1 MDITKICLGCMREI
15 SYAGGICPY
24 CGYYNSLEQDKTLYH
39 HLKPYSIL
47 AGKYLVGK
55 VLREDGF
62 SITYIGLDLN
72 LEMKVTIKEFYPNG
86 FVTRQGNSINKVTDY
101 ADASM
106 QAVQKWKEDFIH
118 EAKILAKC
126 SNLSGIVGVKDFF
139 QENNTA
145 YIIMEYLEGETL
157 KEHLKKK
164 GGKLP
169 LEEVLEVMRPVISSL
184 AHMHEQGLIHRDIS
198 PDNIMM
204 LSEGNVKL
212 LDLGVVRDYA
222 TEGEKSL
229 SVMPKPGYA
238 PEEQYRTKG
247 KQGPWSDVYAL
258 CATMYK
264 CITGITPPESMN
276 RIRDDD
282 LKKPSALGITIEK
295 DIEEIL
301 LQGMEIFAEK
311 RIQNM
316 NELYRALYENGRNMK
331 SNTEPS
337 QIILEK
343 TAPAKKEIKVLL
355 EKVKQFPSKY
365 YYEAG
370 AVAAILVLI
379 VVVFLNGVNKKTPE
393 TEAIVEKVNN
403 EKAVMVEETKEVE
416 EETQEDNYASI
427 EEAWKKIYIDY
438 LENLDGTVQSI
449 SLIRIEKSS
458 FPIMKCIVNTDN
470 DKYRFCLS
478 YIDGSGVVQQIIRND
493 FVSSMVDG
501 VKINKEDRILYT
513 DGNAEYIYSFD
524 TDTESYR
531 ETFNAQGPYYDAAV
545 HYYHIC
551 DYINDIEEDVYDEEE
566 YDQWIDFFL
575 EIEATWS
582 YVAWNNVSDEICE
595 FNIDEYF
602 AGVEVSGIGETD
614 VEDEKWKK
622 AYIDY
627 LKGEGGVIKSIELYK
642 TDKWNAPLLVCRIG
656 GFIPEDDYTYNLRVC
671 FVDASNTVQEV
682 YAEDDLCIAAR
693 DLVIISSDGDILIGM
708 GSATFSQ
715 SIYSYNDQ
723 TNQYQNILYISGPK
737 NVSGDNC
744 YEIDGIMYLE
754 DGYKKKRM
762 EALGSSD
769 YILLDERAE
778 WQCEAEENVGVDIVK
793 FFSGIELE

>member
-15 SYAGGICPY
+15 SHAGGICPY
-24 CGYYNSLEQDKTLYH
+24 CGCNNSLEQDKTLYH

-72 LEMKVTIKEFYPNG
+72 LEMKVTVKEFYPNG

-198 PDNIMM
+198 PDNILM
-204 LSEGNVKL
+204 LSGGNVKL
-212 LDLGVVRDYA
+212 LDLGVARDYA

-229 SVMPKPGYA
+229 SVMLMPSYA

-264 CITGITPPESMN
+264 CITGITPPESVN

-295 DIEEIL
+295 DTEEIL

-337 QIILEK
+337 QIISEK

-355 EKVKQFPSKY
+355 QKVKQFPFKY
-365 YYEAG
+365 YYKAG

-379 VVVFLNGVNKKTPE
+379 VVVFLNGVNRKTPE

-403 EKAVMVEETKEVE
+403 EKAIMVEETKEAE

-458 FPIMKCIVNTDN
+458 FPIMKCIVSTDN
-470 DKYRFCLS
+470 DKYRYYLS

-501 VKINKEDRILYT
+501 VKINKDDRILYT
-513 DGNAEYIYSFD
+513 DGNTEYIYSFD

-531 ETFNAQGPYYDAAV
+531 ETFNAQGPYYDADV
-545 HYYHIC
+545 VRLSIH
-551 DYINDIEEDVYDEEE
+551 DYINDIEENVYDEEE
-566 YDQWIDFFL
+566 FEQWLYPFLAIDT
-575 EIEATWS
+575 TWS
-582 YVAWNNVSDEICE
+582 YVSDENFE
-595 FNIDEYF
+595 FNIAEYF
-602 AGVEVSGIGETD
+602 ASVEVSGAGETD

-642 TDKWNAPLLVCRIG
+642 TDKWDAPLLVCRIG
-656 GFIPEDDYTYNLRVC
+656 GFNPEDDYSYNLRVC
-671 FVDASNTVQEV
+671 YIDVSNTVQEIYAGDDFTWWANESV
-682 YAEDDLCIAAR
+682 Y
-693 DLVIISSDGDILIGM
+693 ISSDGDILTEM
-708 GSATFSQ
+708 GSAMLWRSL
-715 SIYSYNDQ
+715 YSYNDQ
-723 TNQYQNILYISGPK
+723 TNQYQIILDVCGPEFLHD
-737 NVSGDNC
+737 DNC
-744 YEIDGIMYLE
+744 YEIDGTMYME

-769 YILLDERAE
+769 YILLEERAE
-778 WQCEAEENVGVDIVK
+778 WQCEAEENVGVDIVR
-793 FFSGIELE
+793 FFSGIEFE